1 MPAQVSPE
9 HEARTAGIDEFLRR
23 DEEKDLLRFTT
34 AGSVDDGKST
44 LIGRLLYD
52 SKGVYEDQLAAIRTA
67 TVNQSAGA
75 IDFALLTDGLRA
87 EREQGITID
96 VAYRYFATPKRKFI
110 IADTPGHEQ
119 YTRNMATGAST
130 ANLAIILIDAR
141 NGVLPQSKRHAFI
154 ASLLGIQH
162 VVVAVNKM
170 DLVNYDEK
178 VFDTICSDFRQFA
191 APLQVQDL
199 YFIPVSAL
207 HGDNIVVRSDRMP
220 WYEGET
226 LLGRL
231 ENVHIASD
239 RNLSE
244 MRFPVQVVLRPNQQ
258 FRGYG
263 GQVAS
268 GVLKVGDPVMV
279 LPSGRTSRVK
289 SIITYDGELPRA
301 FPPMSVTVCLEDE
314 VDVSRGNMLA
324 PPSHLPHVTRCVDAR
339 LVWMGNQSLDLRR
352 QYIIKH
358 ATQLVKAQVRQ
369 IRYRVDINTLER
381 HPATELKLNEIGAV
395 VIDTH
400 LPLFVDQY
408 LRNRATGSFV
418 LIDPVSN
425 ATVAA
430 GMVTGRDPRVA
441 EAFAGRED
449 EEFEFSR
456 VSAEERSRRV
466 RHAPAL
472 VWLNGGAN
480 LAYTV
485 ERELFSRG
493 YLTHVI
499 AAQSEGS
506 VLLEV
511 ARNTIAAGLVTIC
524 SASFLY
530 EVERERAQALI
541 EGNSFV
547 DLDVSRFDDPDDVA
561 QEVVRTLMQSGI
573 SPPDSPGREQ
583 AGTEQV

>member
-1 MPAQVSPE
+1 MPAQVFAEQESG
-9 HEARTAGIDEFLRR
+9 RAGIDEFLRR

-52 SKGVYEDQLAAIRTA
+52 SKGVYEDQLAAIKTA

-162 VVVAVNKM
+162 VVIAVNKM
-170 DLVNYDEK
+170 DLVDYDQD
-178 VFDTICSDFRQFA
+178 VFEAICSEFRQFA

-207 HGDNIVVRSDRMP
+207 HGDNIVIRSDRMP

-289 SIITYDGELPRA
+289 SIVTYDGELPRA
-301 FPPMSVTVCLEDE
+301 FPPMSVTVSLEDE
-314 VDVSRGNMLA
+314 IDISRGNMLA
-324 PPSHLPHVTRCVDAR
+324 PPSHPPHVTRCIDAR
-339 LVWMGNQSLDLRR
+339 LVWMGNQPLDLRR

-358 ATQLVKAQVRQ
+358 TTQSVKAQVRQ
-369 IRYRVDINTLER
+369 IRYRADVNTLER

-408 LRNRATGSFV
+408 LRNRTTGSFV
-418 LIDPVSN
+418 LIDPMSN

-441 EAFAGRED
+441 DVMAGREAD
-449 EEFEFSR
+449 GLEFNR
-456 VSAEERSRRV
+456 ISAQERSHRV
-466 RHAPAL
+466 GHAPAL

-480 LAYTV
+480 LAYAV
-485 ERELFSRG
+485 EHELFSRG

-511 ARNTIAAGLVTIC
+511 AQNTIAAGLVTIC
-524 SASFLY
+524 SADFLY
-530 EVERERAQALI
+530 EVERERARSLI
-541 EGNSFV
+541 ESDRFV
-547 DLDVSRFDDPDDVA
+547 DIEVSQFDQPGDVA
-561 QEVVRTLMQSGI
+561 QEVARVLRERGI
-573 SPPDSPGREQ
+573 SGPASPKQEGK
-583 AGTEQV
+583 

>member
-1 MPAQVSPE
+1 MLVERTGVETAEWLAATAQTE
-9 HEARTAGIDEFLRR
+9 
-23 DEEKDLLRFTT
+23 LLRFTT

-52 SKGVYEDQLAAIRTA
+52 SKGVYEDQLASVRKA
-67 TVNQSAGA
+67 TRNLTTNGLDLS
-75 IDFALLTDGLRA
+75 LLTDGLRA
-87 EREQGITID
+87 EREQGIPID
-96 VAYRYFATPKRKFI
+96 VAYRYFSTPRRKFI

-154 ASLLGIQH
+154 ASLLGIHH
-162 VVVAVNKM
+162 VVIAVNKM
-170 DLVNYDEK
+170 DLVNYDEG
-178 VFDTICSDFRQFA
+178 VFDSICSDFRQFA
-191 APLQVQDL
+191 APLQAQDL

-279 LPSGRTSRVK
+279 LPSGRTSRIE
-289 SIITYDGELPRA
+289 SIVTYDGELPRA

-314 VDVSRGNMLA
+314 VDVSRGNMLV
-324 PPSHLPHVTRCVDAR
+324 PPSHPPHVTRCIDAR
-339 LVWMGNQSLDLRR
+339 LVWMDHQPLDLRR
-352 QYIIKH
+352 QYLVKH
-358 ATQLVKAQVRQ
+358 TTQWVKAQVRYV
-369 IRYRVDINTLER
+369 RYRVDVNSFQR
-381 HPATELKLNEIGAV
+381 HPASELKLNEIGTV
-395 VIDTH
+395 VIDLH
-400 LPLFVDQY
+400 SPLFVDQY
-408 LRNRATGSFV
+408 RRNRATGSFV
-418 LIDPVSN
+418 LVDPISN

-430 GMVTGRDPRVA
+430 GMVTGRDPKMADPAIQEVQAIEPQERISTTDRQQRVGHA
-441 EAFAGRED
+441 
-449 EEFEFSR
+449 
-456 VSAEERSRRV
+456 SA
-466 RHAPAL
+466 L
-472 VWLNGGAN
+472 IWLNGGVH
-480 LAYTV
+480 LAFAI
-485 ERELFSRG
+485 ESELFKRG

-499 AAQSEGS
+499 AAQTDGS
-506 VLLEV
+506 VMLEL
-511 ARNTIAAGLVTIC
+511 AQNLTAAGLVTIC
-524 SASFLY
+524 AADFLY
-530 EVERERAQALI
+530 ESERDRAQALI
-541 EGNSFV
+541 DPARF
-547 DLDVSRFDDPDDVA
+547 LDVDASLFGSPEEAVDKIS
-561 QEVVRTLMQSGI
+561 LMMAERQI
-573 SPPDSPGREQ
+573 SPPEPPPSTSK
-583 AGTEQV
+583 A